1 MRVYFPLLAI
11 ASVACFNHDLAQG
24 HHAISA
30 TYDEDSRGTIEGVV
44 VDVFWANPHVHYYME
59 VVNDEGA
66 TELWDIETGN
76 LIGLSREGWTK
87 DKIEVGDHIRV
98 SGQLGR
104 NGTKRL
110 NLGRDS
116 LEVLNGS

>member
-1 MRVYFPLLAI
+1 MRVFIPLLAF
-11 ASVACFNHDLAQG
+11 AGMVCLNVDLAQG

-30 TYDEDSRGTIEGVV
+30 SYDEDSLGTIEGVV
-44 VDVFWANPHVHYYME
+44 VEVFWANPHVHYYME
-59 VVNDEGA
+59 VLNDEGA

-76 LIGLSREGWTK
+76 LIGLSRTGWTK
-87 DKIEVGDHIRV
+87 DTIEVGDHIRV

-110 NLGRDS
+110 NLDRDS
-116 LEVLNGS
+116 LEVLR